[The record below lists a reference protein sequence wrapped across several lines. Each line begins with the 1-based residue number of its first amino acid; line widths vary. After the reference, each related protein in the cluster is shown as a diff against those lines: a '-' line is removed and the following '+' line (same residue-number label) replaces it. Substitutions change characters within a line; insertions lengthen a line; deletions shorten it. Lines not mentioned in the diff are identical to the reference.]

1 MSLKTKLTYLFISK
15 AELHKRFH
23 RLSPISPNTHKT
35 VWLKIISADFEKPFL
50 GPKYGP
56 T

>member
-35 VWLKIISADFEKPFL
+35 VWLKIISADFEKRFL